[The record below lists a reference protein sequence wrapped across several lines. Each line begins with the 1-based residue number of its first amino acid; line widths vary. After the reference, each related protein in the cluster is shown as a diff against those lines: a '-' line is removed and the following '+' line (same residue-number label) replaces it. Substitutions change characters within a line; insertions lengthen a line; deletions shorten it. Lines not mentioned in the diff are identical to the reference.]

1 MLYGENE
8 MPQHVY
14 LPTRNPLRWFDRLL
28 VHPMDHA
35 AATIAA
41 IYGFV
46 LSILRPILGVSP
58 SESFSK
64 LPEWIVY
71 GSGIFLLAGGILVI
85 AGHHWPDEVV
95 TRGWAIEQGGWILT
109 AGGFVALALAFT
121 YLGAFTG
128 IVVGGALGVGASLRW
143 LSLVLM
149 RRGAQTLVEGANKLD
164 QDPEGT

>member
-1 MLYGENE
+1 

-35 AATIAA
+35 TAAIAA
-41 IYGFV
+41 VYGFV
-46 LSILRPILGVSP
+46 LSILRPILGIAP
-58 SESFSK
+58 SDSFSK

-71 GSGIFLLAGGILVI
+71 GSGAFLLAGGILII

-95 TRGWAIEQGGWILT
+95 TKGWTIEQGGWILT
-109 AGGFVALALAFT
+109 AGGFIALALSFS
-121 YLGAFTG
+121 YLSNFTG
-128 IVVGGALGVGASLRW
+128 IVVGGALGAGACLRW

-149 RRGAQTLVEGANKLD
+149 TRGAQSLVREADKLD